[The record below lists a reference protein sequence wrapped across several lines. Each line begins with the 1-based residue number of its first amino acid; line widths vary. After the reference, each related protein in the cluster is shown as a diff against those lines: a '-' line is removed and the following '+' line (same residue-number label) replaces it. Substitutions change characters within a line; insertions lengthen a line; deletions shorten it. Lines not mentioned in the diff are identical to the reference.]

1 MPSLAQT
8 LSNPAYAAII
18 AALVTLVAK
27 YVDHRIAKKPDYL
40 TDYLK
45 SMAWCSALSFFIV
58 YTITNP
64 RAMTRRVG
72 TIMNEPF

>member
-1 MPSLAQT
+1 MPSLSQT

-18 AALVTLVAK
+18 AAIATLVAK
-27 YVDHRIAKKPDYL
+27 YVDHRISKKPDYL

-45 SMAWCSALSFFIV
+45 AMGWCAAIVFFVV

-64 RAMTRRVG
+64 RSVRRVG

>member
-1 MPSLAQT
+1 MPTLSQT
-8 LSNPAYAAII
+8 LSNPGYAAVI
-18 AALVTLVAK
+18 AAIVTLIAK
-27 YVDHRIAKKPDYL
+27 YVDHRISKKPDYL

-45 SMAWCSALSFFIV
+45 SMGYAAALVFGVV

-64 RAMTRRVG
+64 SRVRRVG

>member
-1 MPSLAQT
+1 MPTLAQT

-18 AALVTLVAK
+18 AAIATLVAK
-27 YVDHRIAKKPDYL
+27 YVDHRISKKPDYL

-45 SMAWCSALSFFIV
+45 SMGWCAALAFVIV
-58 YTITNP
+58 YTIINP
-64 RAMTRRVG
+64 RSVRRVG

>member
-1 MPSLAQT
+1 MPTLAQT
-8 LSNPAYAAII
+8 LQNPGYAAVI

-27 YVDHRIAKKPDYL
+27 YVDHRISKKPDYL

-45 SMAWCSALSFFIV
+45 SMAWCGALVFGIV

-64 RAMTRRVG
+64 RSVQRMG

>member
-8 LSNPAYAAII
+8 LTNPAYAAII
-18 AALVTLVAK
+18 AAIATLVAT
-27 YVDHRIAKKPDYL
+27 YVDHRVSKQPDYL

-45 SMAWCSALSFFIV
+45 SMAWTGALVFFIV

-64 RAMTRRVG
+64 RAARRVG

>member
-1 MPSLAQT
+1 MASLSQT
-8 LSNPAYAAII
+8 LTNPAYAAII
-18 AALVTLVAK
+18 AAIATLVAT
-27 YVDHRIAKKPDYL
+27 YVEHRIAREPDYL

-45 SMAWCSALSFFIV
+45 SMGWTAALVFFVV

-64 RAMTRRVG
+64 RGVRRVG

>member
-1 MPSLAQT
+1 MANLSQT

-18 AALVTLVAK
+18 SALVTLVAM
-27 YVDHRIAKKPDYL
+27 YIDHRISKSPDYL

-45 SMAWCSALSFFIV
+45 NMVYVGALVFGVV
-58 YTITNP
+58 YMVVNP
-64 RAMTRRVG
+64 RSVQRVG